1 MSNDSYMY
9 NRIVNA
15 QYIFTAFDG
24 NPSLELMKLNEPSQ
38 NLIKTQ
44 IKEYISI
51 TFQFCTLFAPIL
63 GSGFHRHSKLTP
75 FKL

>member
-15 QYIFTAFDG
+15 QYFFTAFDG

-38 NLIKTQ
+38 SQIKTQ

-51 TFQFCTLFAPIL
+51 TFQFYMMVQLV
-63 GSGFHRHSKLTP
+63 
-75 FKL
+75 